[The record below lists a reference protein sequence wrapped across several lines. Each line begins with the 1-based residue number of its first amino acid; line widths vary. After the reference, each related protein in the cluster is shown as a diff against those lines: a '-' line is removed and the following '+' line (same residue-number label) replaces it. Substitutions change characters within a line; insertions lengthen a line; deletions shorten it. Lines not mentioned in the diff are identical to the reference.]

1 MLNPTQ
7 TSTSMDSRICEN
19 ILGCNLNNPMLKD
32 ITRTFGRATT
42 AACEGSTTSAT
53 WLDEFRY
60 LMRKA
65 ANAAGSSSEEDMHE
79 PQGLSRCNR
88 YPADLLQSVAKNIL
102 EIRNKGRTGGR
113 TDGWAH
119 QGTAV
124 QALPPPNA
132 PMNSIN
138 GQARP

>member
-1 MLNPTQ
+1 
-7 TSTSMDSRICEN
+7 
-19 ILGCNLNNPMLKD
+19 MLKD

-79 PQGLSRCNR
+79 PKGLSRCNR

-102 EIRNKGRTGGR
+102 EIS
-113 TDGWAH
+113 
-119 QGTAV
+119 
-124 QALPPPNA
+124 L
-132 PMNSIN
+132 
-138 GQARP
+138 

>member
-1 MLNPTQ
+1 
-7 TSTSMDSRICEN
+7 
-19 ILGCNLNNPMLKD
+19 MLKD

-42 AACEGSTTSAT
+42 AACEGSTTRAT

-79 PQGLSRCNR
+79 PQGLSGGR
-88 YPADLLQSVAKNIL
+88 AD
-102 EIRNKGRTGGR
+102 GRTDGRADGR